1 MVCFADV
8 PALQR
13 LMLCLQVLQ
22 AEYNRRLAIEKAQH
36 DILTE
41 PIRQRNTARHIAAEV
56 RQEERQQVQ
65 LANDQLLQ
73 AAEQLHQQ
81 RLYEVSMHWA

>member
-1 MVCFADV
+1 M
-8 PALQR
+8 
-13 LMLCLQVLQ
+13 QVLQ

-41 PIRQRNTARHIAAEV
+41 PIRQRNAARHVAAEL
-56 RQEERQQVQ
+56 RQEERRQVQ
-65 LANDQLLQ
+65 LANEQLVA

-81 RLYEVSMHWA
+81 RLYEVRL